1 MTRNSAP
8 DTSNRKA
15 SSRGVDP
22 RPPASSATGD
32 ASDGRIAARPARVPP
47 FGASTPCATP
57 AGKPPSPRVRSS
69 GMSAPPP
76 IPMSVW
82 QSARRATDS
91 LTRQARRARDHG
103 AQRPKACS
111 VARCMLERRP
121 MPGLLRLVPLALV
134 ALSLWLWPNDA
145 SAQTVTINQTAIDVS
160 GEERADET
168 RLWIGRQDCLDNDTF
183 TIPITTTGTA
193 GYILEIWV
201 GAGIACNDADN
212 RDDIG
217 QRCFRIGTA
226 QPQEPAQELQVRA
239 QDVAAAVCPSDG
251 DNVCA
256 VSSATDVAQQFSLYV
271 MLMTGTGFLASDS
284 AYATWESR
292 VDLIGPSPPPGVR
305 AGAGEE
311 MLVVSWTR
319 SSQVDIAG
327 YRLYCDPSPRGSMD
341 AGTSSR
347 LMAAPSGGFG
357 GLATG
362 GSGGLTDTG
371 GAGGLIGTG
380 GTFGGA
386 AGVGTG
392 GVPGIGGSGVTAG
405 AGGTLGDAGSAGAVG
420 PGPGPS
426 GDAGSGATSSGQS
439 CSASSVLTPG
449 AVPTTALEGHRC
461 GSASSGIAD

>member
-1 MTRNSAP
+1 
-8 DTSNRKA
+8 
-15 SSRGVDP
+15 
-22 RPPASSATGD
+22 
-32 ASDGRIAARPARVPP
+32 
-47 FGASTPCATP
+47 
-57 AGKPPSPRVRSS
+57 
-69 GMSAPPP
+69 
-76 IPMSVW
+76 
-82 QSARRATDS
+82 
-91 LTRQARRARDHG
+91 
-103 AQRPKACS
+103 
-111 VARCMLERRP
+111 

-239 QDVAAAVCPSDG
+239 QDIVAAVYPSDG
-251 DNVCA
+251 DNVCD

-461 GSASSGIAD
+461 GSASSGIADNADATGLTNGILYTVAVAAVDRMGNVGPLSSLGCAVPKEVTDFFEAYREAGGEGGGGFCSAGGAAQPALSLLFGGGLLTYIWRRRRRAA